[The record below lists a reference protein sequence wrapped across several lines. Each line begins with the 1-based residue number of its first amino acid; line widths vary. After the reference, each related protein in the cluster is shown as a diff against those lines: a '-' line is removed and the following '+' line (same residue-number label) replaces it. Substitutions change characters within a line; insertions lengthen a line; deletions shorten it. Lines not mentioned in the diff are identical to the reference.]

1 MSLHWRKRLFIEEYV
16 AHPELNAA
24 EVAVRVG
31 FEKKYAKNRAWEL
44 LNNPEVKAAIE
55 HKQRDLLEK
64 ISLTAE
70 DVVKDIMATRQRCVE
85 AGDGAWQTQGRL
97 KCDELLGKYLGMW
110 QEKVEG
116 PNMDELVARLKVA
129 RKNAGLVQV
138 GGSHEYRA
146 PVLIEAGSATAP
158 KSLIRNEDA
167 PVDYPARGITS
178 DPPPEEP
185 EDWVAK
191 LC

>member
-44 LNNPEVKAAIE
+44 LNNPEVKSAIE

-70 DVVKDIMATRQRCVE
+70 DIVKDIMAARQRCVE

-110 QEKVEG
+110 HEKVEG
-116 PNMDELVARLKVA
+116 PNMDELVARLKAA
-129 RKNAGLVQV
+129 RQNAGLVQV
-138 GGSHEYRA
+138 GSSQEYRA
-146 PVLIEAGSATAP
+146 PALLEAAP
-158 KSLIRNEDA
+158 PGVIKDKEDA
-167 PVDYPARGITS
+167 PVDHPAHGTTS
-178 DPPPEEP
+178 DPPPQEP
-185 EDWVAK
+185 VDWVSR
-191 LC
+191 LF